1 LAITL
6 LCLLGRDYSGSI
18 ATDSDQLIKE
28 DPFYQEQIADYEVI
42 EFRAMKFHPSLAALV

>member
-1 LAITL
+1 
-6 LCLLGRDYSGSI
+6 
-18 ATDSDQLIKE
+18 LIKE